1 MVAAPGPILAGALVV
16 AGLGFASAAE
26 AQVPTRVGTCAATTI
41 ARIGTRFSDTLV
53 KPKGDGIGDGTSVD
67 LKNGV
72 YGVSYAYVEAVA
84 RSRVGDRVMT
94 CLVLLPTGCP
104 KGDDRGT
111 MYTTTNLRTLD
122 SWTLPDSQH
131 MCGGA

>member
-53 KPKGDGIGDGTSVD
+53 KPKGDGIGDG
-67 LKNGV
+67 LPQGR
-72 YGVSYAYVEAVA
+72 
-84 RSRVGDRVMT
+84 RSRQDVHDDQPAHAGFLDFAR
-94 CLVLLPTGCP
+94 LPAHVR
-104 KGDDRGT
+104 RG
-111 MYTTTNLRTLD
+111 LIGR
-122 SWTLPDSQH
+122 P
-131 MCGGA
+131 